1 MPELTDQLREE
12 FRTAA
17 DDVAPGDGL
26 DTWVRGRVR
35 RRERRR
41 RTARLGG
48 VVAVL
53 ALVALVA
60 PRALGGDG
68 PDVLSGPSAPAGE
81 EAGVYLVPDWLPA
94 GFELTHAM
102 EVTLPEGAPQP
113 YGRVPARGRSLAAR
127 HVHQAPAGAATTT
140 SVPDPTARAVT
151 VRGHEAW
158 VIDAPRLLSPRRS
171 APRVTSRWSGRSD
184 PGPGPACWPG
194 GSPRTTCCGSPRAC
208 GRCRPTAGTPWST
221 PSWSRPARRRPTT
234 SAPSPT
240 STPTTAPTA
249 TSTSA
254 PTATTTASPPAGGRT
269 PAPEAGSS
277 SPGATVA
284 GDYAGTEHYTLG
296 TAECPDMDHTFD
308 AVLTASDGTAWS
320 FHEDYCGRIVDDWW
334 SGEGTFTLTGPAAT
348 SSRARSPPRRRPSAT
363 ARPTTSRSPA
373 APGPTPAPGGRA
385 GPTTTSSAS
394 PSAPNGSRA
403 RSPVRSRSGER
414 RGVPAPGQRR
424 GSRVMRVQAP
434 T

>member
-68 PDVLSGPSAPAGE
+68 PDVLSGPAAPAGE
-81 EAGVYLVPDWLPA
+81 EAGVYLIPDWLPA
-94 GFELTHAM
+94 GFDLTHAV
-102 EVTLPEGAPQP
+102 ELDH
-113 YGRVPARGRSLAAR
+113 PARRIRMAGYRDADGRSLA
-127 HVHQAPAGAATTT
+127 VDVQEPPAGATTT

-151 VRGHEAW
+151 VRGHDAW
-158 VIDAPRLLSPRRS
+158 VIDAPLLGSPDGRTEGYVTVEWAERPGVH
-171 APRVTSRWSGRSD
+171 ARVTAWGLTEDDVLRVAEDLRSVSADTWHALVD
-184 PGPGPACWPG
+184 PVLE
-194 GSPRTTCCGSPRAC
+194 S
-208 GRCRPTAGTPWST
+208 ST
-221 PSWSRPARRRPTT
+221 PATT
-234 SAPSPT
+234 ATSEPSPT
-240 STPTTAPTA
+240 STSTTAPAA

-254 PTATTTASPPAGGRT
+254 PIATTTTSPPAGGPT
-269 PAPEAGSS
+269 PAAEAGPS

-334 SGEGTFTLTGPAAT
+334 SGEGTFTLTAPRAT
-348 SSRARSPPRRRPSAT
+348 CSRARSPPRPPPSGT

-373 APGPTPAPGGRA
+373 APGPMRAPGGRA